1 MSQETCLIVVRQKLP
16 CKVYSHLLFRGSR
29 GVRFCTIFCKRRIF
43 LWNVKG
49 EEPELI
55 ELCMIKWQV
64 EIPCFLILLFLLQT
78 KIDPVNS
85 ATCRAMHPP
94 QKTRPVTGKQGNPR
108 KISYKKRCD
117 EECLIQEL
125 LIQKSGE
132 SPAQIAVSA
141 GHKSAGI
148 VSIKVFC
155 IETQSV

>member
-29 GVRFCTIFCKRRIF
+29 GVRFCTISCKRRIF

-85 ATCRAMHPP
+85 ATYRAMHPP

-108 KISYKKRCD
+108 KISYKKQMR
-117 EECLIQEL
+117 
-125 LIQKSGE
+125 
-132 SPAQIAVSA
+132 
-141 GHKSAGI
+141 
-148 VSIKVFC
+148 
-155 IETQSV
+155 

>member
-1 MSQETCLIVVRQKLP
+1 MNKVHSKGGSVHCGAIAVPEDEQKDN
-16 CKVYSHLLFRGSR
+16 
-29 GVRFCTIFCKRRIF
+29 RIK
-43 LWNVKG
+43 N
-49 EEPELI
+49 
-55 ELCMIKWQV
+55 
-64 EIPCFLILLFLLQT
+64 
-78 KIDPVNS
+78 
-85 ATCRAMHPP
+85 
-94 QKTRPVTGKQGNPR
+94 
-108 KISYKKRCD
+108 RCD